1 MQAMKAVELQ
11 PLSVDEEVILKP
23 QAMEHFLM
31 SVERRAFAIARA
43 AVGNRDDALDI
54 VQDAMLQLVQRYS
67 DRALEEWKMLFYRIL
82 HNKIND
88 VFRRRKMQN
97 KFFGWLPGSRAR
109 EVENDLS
116 DPFDNVA
123 GNELENPETH
133 FARGQRIGNLYAAI
147 AALPTR
153 QREAFVLRCWEGAS
167 TADTARIMRCTQ
179 GSVKTHYSRALANL
193 RDQLEDRSHE

>member
-1 MQAMKAVELQ
+1 MQVTRAVKFQ
-11 PLSVDEEVILKP
+11 SISVGEEVILKP

-54 VQDAMLQLVQRYS
+54 VQEAMMQLAHRYS
-67 DRALEEWKMLFYRIL
+67 DRALDEWRMLFYRIL

-97 KFFGWLPGSRAR
+97 KFLGWLPGTRVR
-109 EVENDLS
+109 EAENDLP
-116 DPFDNVA
+116 DPFDSVA
-123 GNELENPETH
+123 GPEIENPETH
-133 FARGQRIGNLYAAI
+133 MARGQRISTMYTAI
-147 AALPTR
+147 AALPRR

-167 TADTARIMRCTQ
+167 TADTARIMQCTQ

-193 RDQLEDRSHE
+193 RDQLEDRSYE

>member
-88 VFRRRKMQN
+88 VFRHRKIKN
-97 KFFGWLPGSRAR
+97 KFYGWLPGGRTR
-109 EVENDLS
+109 ESEDDLS
-116 DPFDNVA
+116 DPFDNIA
-123 GNELENPETH
+123 GAEIENPEVH
-133 FARGQRIGNLYAAI
+133 LVRGQRISTLYAAI
-147 AALPTR
+147 AALPAR

-179 GSVKTHYSRALANL
+179 GSVKTHYSRALAKL